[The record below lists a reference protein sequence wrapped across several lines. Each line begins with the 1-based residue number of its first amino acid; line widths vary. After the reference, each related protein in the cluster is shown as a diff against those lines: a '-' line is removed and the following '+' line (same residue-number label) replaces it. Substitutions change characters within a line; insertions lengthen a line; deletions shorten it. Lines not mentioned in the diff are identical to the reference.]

1 MVEPGFG
8 RAGMCGLRAGVVGAG
23 RIQQVSGDETKEEIE
38 RRSWSDFLRWLARL
52 RR

>member
-23 RIQQVSGDETKEEIE
+23 RIQQAASEKIREEIE
-38 RRSWSDFLRWLARL
+38 RRSWSDFLRWPALL

>member
-23 RIQQVSGDETKEEIE
+23 AIQQASSDETKEEIE
-38 RRSWSDFLRWLARL
+38 RRSWSDFLRWPARL